1 MAMSDRSRALL
12 LLACVAAGGAVL
24 VAGSYELSRDRIAEN
39 QRQQLI
45 TLLNS
50 VFPADLHDN
59 DLSRARIQL
68 DGAELLGTT
77 APVDAFL
84 ARRGAAVAGVLL
96 SVVAPDGYNG
106 PIRLLVGILPDG
118 SVTGVRV
125 VSHRETPG
133 LGDGIELTR
142 SDWIRQFEGRRL
154 EADAALDWNVRLE
167 GGAFD
172 ALTGA
177 TVTPRAVIHA
187 VRDALRY
194 FDEHRAALLSMPPPE
209 STTEVTTAEP

>member
-1 MAMSDRSRALL
+1 MAMSDRPRALL
-12 LLACVAAGGAVL
+12 LLACVAAGGAAL
-24 VAGSYELSRDRIAEN
+24 VAGSYELSRERIEEN

-45 TLLNS
+45 SSLNS
-50 VFPADLHDN
+50 VFPAELHDN

-68 DGAELLGTT
+68 DGAELLGTLT
-77 APVDAFL
+77 PIDAFL
-84 ARRGAAVAGVLL
+84 ARRGAAVVGVLL

-106 PIRLLVGILPDG
+106 PIRLLIGILPDG
-118 SVTGVRV
+118 TVTGVRV

-133 LGDGIELTR
+133 LGDGIDLAK
-142 SDWIRQFEGRRL
+142 SDWVLQFDGRRL
-154 EADAALDWNVRLE
+154 DATATLDWNVRLE
-167 GGAFD
+167 SGDFD

-194 FDEHRAALLSMPPPE
+194 FDEQRTALLSIPPPE